1 LWVPGEAA
9 DSTSTSPETPRNGS
23 SSRVHYMPA
32 LDGVRAVSM
41 LAIMAYHGGLSWIP
55 GGFFA
60 VDVFFVL
67 SGFLITSLLIGER
80 LSRGRIRLRAF
91 WARRAR
97 RLLPALLV
105 MIVAVTLY
113 ARFIAAPGMYP
124 HLRSDALS
132 AMFYVANWHF
142 ILTGQNYFVANGPV
156 SPLLHTWTLG
166 IEEQFYLVWPLLV
179 VAVMWRARRS
189 GSGARSSLWALMALS
204 LVGAAASATEMAL
217 IYQPGDVNRV
227 YFGSDTHAQ
236 SLLIG
241 AALAAAVALWRMRG
255 QEFVTA
261 RSARFV
267 IAFSGLAG
275 IAVLAWM
282 WSQLN
287 VNDSAIFDGGFALA
301 SVCVAATVLCAVL
314 VPRSL
319 VARALSFAPLRYL
332 GRISYGMY
340 LWHFPLDIALTEARV
355 GVGGYALFGIR
366 SALTIAI
373 ATVSYYGLEK
383 PIRSGTFLTR
393 TRALVATPVA
403 VAGTVVALVVATSV
417 PAVAAPPHA
426 KPLAIQAP
434 AYDLGGHLTAKDR
447 TEIARYAK
455 QPVRVLV
462 VGDSVALTLSY
473 GLYDAESSYH
483 LQIYNEGIIG
493 CGVAVGRYVNL
504 GGQVQQVGAPCS
516 TDPEARICYGVRRS
530 VSIPCVSWEAAWK
543 EWLKALHPN
552 LVVLIA
558 GRWEVADRTNLA
570 GTWTNILNPAYAAY
584 VKKQLESA
592 VRIGTS
598 TGATMII
605 ETAPCFDSGEQP
617 DGSSWPEDSPER
629 LAIYNKLVL
638 QVGSEFPKSVT
649 VQNLD
654 AEACPGGQFESSLH
668 GVPLREADGVHFDI
682 PASLAKSQDI
692 GGEYLAPSLL
702 PLWESLGHFQE
713 AQTDGRSVVPG
724 PAFPMFYL
732 APQ

>member
-1 LWVPGEAA
+1 VPGEAA
-9 DSTSTSPETPRNGS
+9 ESTSTSPETRGS
-23 SSRVHYMPA
+23 GTNSRVNYMPA

-80 LSRGRIRLRAF
+80 LSRGRIRLKAF

-105 MIVAVTLY
+105 MIIAVTLY
-113 ARFIAAPGMYP
+113 ARFFAAPGTYP
-124 HLRSDALS
+124 QLRSDALS
-132 AMFYVANWHF
+132 ALFYVANWHF
-142 ILTGQNYFVANGPV
+142 ILSGQNYFVANGPV

-189 GSGARSSLWALMALS
+189 GSGARSSLWALMVLS
-204 LVGAAASATEMAL
+204 FVGAAASATEMAL
-217 IYQPGDVNRV
+217 IYQPSDVNRV

-241 AALAAAVALWRMRG
+241 AALAAAVALWRRSG
-255 QEFVTA
+255 REFVTA
-261 RSARFV
+261 RGARFV
-267 IAFSGLAG
+267 IGFFGLAG
-275 IAVLAWM
+275 VGILAWM

-287 VNDSAIFDGGFALA
+287 VNDSAIFDGGFAGA
-301 SVCVAATVLCAVL
+301 SVCVAAVVLCSVL

-319 VARALSFAPLRYL
+319 VARALSLAPLRYL
-332 GRISYGMY
+332 GKISYGMY
-340 LWHFPLDIALTEARV
+340 LWHFPLDVALTEARV
-355 GVGGYALFGIR
+355 GVGGYALFGVR

-373 ATVSYYGLEK
+373 ATVSFYGLEK
-383 PIRSGTFLTR
+383 PIRNGTFLTR
-393 TRALVATPVA
+393 TRAFVATPVA
-403 VAGTVVALVVATSV
+403 VAGTIVALVVATSV

-426 KPLAIQAP
+426 KPLANQAP
-434 AYDLGGHLTAKDR
+434 VYDLGAHLTSKDR
-447 TEIARYAK
+447 SDLAKYTK

-473 GLYDAESSYH
+473 GLYDVEGPYH

-493 CGVAVGRYVNL
+493 CGVAVGKYVQI
-504 GGQVQQVGAPCS
+504 GGQISQVGAPCS
-516 TDPEARICYGVRRS
+516 PDPAARNCYGFHRS
-530 VSIPCVSWEAAWK
+530 VSIPCVSWQAAWK
-543 EWLKALHPN
+543 LWLKVLHPN
-552 LVVLIA
+552 VVVLVA
-558 GRWEVADRTNLA
+558 GRWEVADRTNPA
-570 GTWTNILNPAYAAY
+570 GDWTNILNPAYAAY

-605 ETAPCFDSGEQP
+605 ETAPCYDSGEQP
-617 DGSSWPEDSPER
+617 DGSAWPEDSPER
-629 LAIYNKLVL
+629 LATYNNLVL
-638 QVGSEFPKSVT
+638 QVGAEFPKSVT

-654 AEACPGGQFESSLH
+654 DEACPGGQFESSLH
-668 GVPLREADGVHFDI
+668 GVPLRQADGVHFDI
-682 PASLAKSQDI
+682 PTSLAKSQDI

-713 AQTDGRSVVPG
+713 AESGGRTVVSG
-724 PAFPMFYL
+724 PPFPMFYIP
-732 APQ
+732 PQ

>member
-1 LWVPGEAA
+1 
-9 DSTSTSPETPRNGS
+9 
-23 SSRVHYMPA
+23 
-32 LDGVRAVSM
+32 M

-80 LSRGRIRLRAF
+80 LSRGRIRLKAF

-124 HLRSDALS
+124 QLRSDALS
-132 AMFYVANWHF
+132 ALFYVANWHF
-142 ILTGQNYFVANGPV
+142 ILSGQNYFVANGPV

-179 VAVMWRARRS
+179 VAVMWRAGRS
-189 GSGARSSLWALMALS
+189 GRGAGRALWALMALS

-217 IYQPGDVNRV
+217 IYQPADVNRV

-241 AALAAAVALWRMRG
+241 AALAAAVALWRRRG

-267 IAFSGLAG
+267 IAFFGLAG

-287 VNDSAIFDGGFALA
+287 VNDSGIFDGGFAGA
-301 SVCVAATVLCAVL
+301 SVCVAAVVLSGVL

-319 VARALSFAPLRYL
+319 VARVLSFAPLRYL

-383 PIRSGTFLTR
+383 PIRSGQFLTR
-393 TRALVATPVA
+393 TRAFVATPVA
-403 VAGTVVALVVATSV
+403 VAGTVVALVLATSV

-426 KPLAIQAP
+426 KPLDDQAP
-434 AYDLGGHLTAKDR
+434 AYDFGAHLTAKDR
-447 TEIARYAK
+447 SELAKYTK

-462 VGDSVALTLSY
+462 VGDSVALTLAE
-473 GLYDAESSYH
+473 GLYYAEGPYN
-483 LQIYNEGIIG
+483 LQVYNEGIIG
-493 CGVAVGRYVNL
+493 CGVAVGKYVRL
-504 GGQVQQVGAPCS
+504 GGQVTATGAPCS
-516 TDPEARICYGVRRS
+516 PDPAAHPCYAFKRAVT
-530 VSIPCVSWEAAWK
+530 VPCDSWQGAWRQ
-543 EWLKALHPN
+543 WLKALHPN
-552 LVVLIA
+552 VVVLIA
-558 GRWEVADRTNLA
+558 GRWEVVDRTDPA
-570 GTWTNILNPAYAAY
+570 GAWTNILNPAYASY
-584 VKKQLESA
+584 VKGQLESA
-592 VRIGTS
+592 VRIATS
-598 TGATMII
+598 TGAKMII
-605 ETAPCFDSGEQP
+605 ETSPCYDSGEQP
-617 DGSSWPEDSPER
+617 DGAPWPEDSAAR
-629 LAIYNKLVL
+629 LAAYNNLVM
-638 QVGSEFPKSVT
+638 QVGAEFHTSVT

-654 AEACPGGQFESSLH
+654 AVACPGGQFDPYLH
-668 GVPLREADGVHFDI
+668 DVPVRAADGVHFAM
-682 PASLAKSQDI
+682 PGSPAKSQDI
-692 GGEYLAPSLL
+692 GGEYLAPALL
-702 PLWESLGHFQE
+702 PLWESLGHLQE
-713 AQTDGRSVVPG
+713 AETDGRSVSKG
-724 PAFPMFYL
+724 PPYPVFYL